1 MCRGASHKL
10 FFVLNRKYHIWAC
23 NFWENEKNPK
33 LWVKYFPQTID
44 SGVKKTQRGVDDFSM
59 DTPFLKIACV
69 VFEKILKV
77 CKTRKK
83 FKSVSNN
90 IKYTKPN
97 LIQIHY
103 TCFCNTRILIQNA
116 KQDNQI
122 LNQQRK
128 TLRSRN
134 KAENL

>member
-1 MCRGASHKL
+1 MQGSFPQTV
-10 FFVLNRKYHIWAC
+10 FFVLNRKSHIWAS

-44 SGVKKTQRGVDDFSM
+44 SGLKKTQRGVDDLSM

-83 FKSVSNN
+83 FKSVSNK

-97 LIQIHY
+97 LIQIIIPVFV
-103 TCFCNTRILIQNA
+103 TQEF
-116 KQDNQI
+116 
-122 LNQQRK
+122 
-128 TLRSRN
+128 
-134 KAENL
+134 